1 MVSVSRKFQFNC
13 VTDYPI
19 FKLRDSGNLG
29 IIEIGS
35 TCLTVSISSVDDYQL
50 IKVPLKRNFRM

>member
-50 IKVPLKRNFRM
+50 ISTRL